1 MVFTVE
7 KCFKSYS
14 WVDSF
19 LILVLKKLKI
29 INMNESKVVT
39 SLNWTTGF

>member
-19 LILVLKKLKI
+19 LILVLKKIK
-29 INMNESKVVT
+29 NNKYEWVKE
-39 SLNWTTGF
+39 W